1 MRSTALSS
9 RLVIVHSNP
18 SCQQLQCSCTSVKL
32 HCRYTVQ
39 QHSKEVTVYST
50 GLILQQHSSAVTEH
64 QSNTHSSICNT
75 VVQLQCITQDC
86 FFSSTAVQL
95 LCSKVTQLQCV
106 TAAQQRSYSVAQ
118 QHSITQL
125 QYITVHH
132 IAQQRSSRQAVY
144 KQQYSLN

>member
-50 GLILQQHSSAVTEH
+50 GLILQQHSSAVTEQ
-64 QSNTHSSICNT
+64 QSNTHSSICNSVVT
-75 VVQLQCITQDC
+75 VYNSGLFLQQHSSAVTVQQSNTVTMCYSSIAAQLQCCT
-86 FFSSTAVQL
+86 TAQHNV
-95 LCSKVTQLQCV
+95 VTVYHSAPYSIVAQLQV
-106 TAAQQRSYSVAQ
+106 GRIQ
-118 QHSITQL
+118 
-125 QYITVHH
+125 
-132 IAQQRSSRQAVY
+132 IAIFT
-144 KQQYSLN
+144 